1 VKLRTWK
8 PCFCHRLHLVP
19 VLSRARSRSLMTPRL
34 ALGPAL
40 LTAGGAAK
48 GLFALGSLIMSP
60 MPFFF
65 LGPGRALEGFGAA
78 PFEPASICAALRL
91 VPGFGPFLL
100 GPGGAS
106 DDGVLPFM
114 FAVESAG
121 VLAARVGS
129 TIWGGGASGE
139 GFASSLGAGAGMC
152 GNALSE
158 SGDSLSVTT
167 RVFDFV
173 VIARAVKGCV
183 VMDRDDD
190 CRERYLGRKGG

>member
-8 PCFCHRLHLVP
+8 PVFSHRLHLVP

-40 LTAGGAAK
+40 LIAGGAAK

-65 LGPGRALEGFGAA
+65 LGPGRALGCFGVA
-78 PFEPASICAALRL
+78 PFEPASICAALLL

-100 GPGGAS
+100 APGGAS
-106 DDGVLPFM
+106 DEGVLPFM

-121 VLAARVGS
+121 VLAAGVGS
-129 TIWGGGASGE
+129 IICGVGVGGE
-139 GFASSLGAGAGMC
+139 GFASSFGVGVGMC

-173 VIARAVKGCV
+173 VIARAVEGCA
-183 VMDRDDD
+183 VMDRDD
-190 CRERYLGRKGG
+190 CCGRYLVRKGG